1 MHLATQK
8 YRANDANKH
17 IKRTA
22 SYMVLVVDNLLPNL
36 NLSNPAH
43 IARVPDS
50 WSYLSE
56 LG

>member
-43 IARVPDS
+43 IARDPDS